1 MVSGKIIRIKKGV
14 LWGFWKL
21 KSKIFPPFDLQMLP
35 DSKNFLTWHKRPRL
49 MATAE
54 TSAQASHSD
63 DVAIVVQGA
72 VLHKASF
79 TLETCKWY
87 RKAFPNAE
95 VILSTW
101 DSEAH
106 LCLEEFRRE
115 GVHVVT
121 SAKPEHAGI
130 SNCNL
135 QLVSTQAGILEAR
148 RLGSSWVLKSRADQR
163 VYSKT
168 AISFFRN
175 ITGLFPCDRQSVDNP
190 QQVKSRLISI
200 SLDTFKYR
208 LFGLSD
214 FLMFGQIED
223 MATYWGTELD
233 RRIEIPGGAA
243 ATTPREYSK
252 KEIVEVYFMVN
263 FLRRIGW
270 EVQWTLENYRSALA
284 QHFVVID
291 SSSIDLY
298 WPKYSSRE
306 HLWRGYTPSLLEPV
320 TFSDWLMFYLA
331 SPVTLVGP
339 GEEDRLDEHV

>member
-1 MVSGKIIRIKKGV
+1 MIIRVKKVV
-14 LWGFWKL
+14 LWSFWKL
-21 KSKIFPPFDLQMLP
+21 KSRIFPPIDLQMLP
-35 DSKNFLTWHKRPRL
+35 DAKNFLTWHKRPRQMESVEAL
-49 MATAE
+49 D
-54 TSAQASHSD
+54 QAHQSD
-63 DVAIVVQGA
+63 DVAILVQGA

-101 DSEAH
+101 ESEDPLH
-106 LCLEEFRRE
+106 LDAFRRE

-121 SAKPEHAGI
+121 SAKPDNAGI

-135 QLVSTQAGILEAR
+135 QLVSTQAGLLEAQ
-148 RLGSSWVLKSRADQR
+148 RLGSIWALKSRADQR
-163 VYSKT
+163 IYSKT

-175 ITGLFPCDRQSVDNP
+175 MLELFPKAWKPVDEVHPIQN
-190 QQVKSRLISI
+190 RLISI

-214 FLMFGQIED
+214 FLMFGHIDD
-223 MATYWGTELD
+223 MATYWATELD
-233 RRIEIPGGAA
+233 RRVEIPGGAE

-270 EVQWTLENYRSALA
+270 EVQWTLDNYRLALA
-284 QHFVVID
+284 KHFVVID

-298 WPKYSSRE
+298 WPKYSARE

-320 TFSDWLMFYLA
+320 TFSDWLSYHLA
-331 SPVTLVGP
+331 APVNLVGI
-339 GEEDRLDEHV
+339 GEEDRLDKRV